1 MKGKRAHLAAR
12 VDDVDRAVLVAHLV
26 EHHPGI
32 DTERRP
38 LHVLVREHQ
47 DSHYRGWRMGHYHEG
62 VNLGPRN
69 RPPGWRTGEG
79 AVMSR

>member
-12 VDDVDRAVLVAHLV
+12 VGDVDRAVLVAHLA
-26 EHHPGI
+26 EHHRGI

-38 LHVLVREHQ
+38 LHVLVREHM
-47 DSHYRGWRMGHYHEG
+47 DAHYRGWTATHYHEG
-62 VNLGPRN
+62 VNRGPGE

-79 AVMSR
+79 AVVSR